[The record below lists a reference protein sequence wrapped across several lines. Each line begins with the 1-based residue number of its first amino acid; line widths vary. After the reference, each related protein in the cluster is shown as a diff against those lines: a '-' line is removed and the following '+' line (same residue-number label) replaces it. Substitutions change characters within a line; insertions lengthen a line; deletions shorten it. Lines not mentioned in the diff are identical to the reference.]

1 MGFTLIWQAFVVG
14 VAILG
19 VAILVNAL
27 ATLGGVTTWY
37 GFLAGIREEG
47 LLAAIRNEGILSLL
61 FLFLLYPLV
70 LGLTGYFV
78 TRWLA

>member
-1 MGFTLIWQAFVVG
+1 MGFTLIWQAFVIG
-14 VAILG
+14 VAILV

-27 ATLGGVTTWY
+27 ATAAGISTWY
-37 GFLAGIREEG
+37 GFLGDIREEG
-47 LLAAIRNEGILSLL
+47 PLTAIRNEGILSLL

>member
-1 MGFTLIWQAFVVG
+1 MGFTLIWHAFLIG

-37 GFLAGIREEG
+37 GFLGDIREEG
-47 LLAAIRNEGILSLL
+47 PLTAIRSEGIGSLL